1 MPDAQIDVAFCFDD
15 HLALPG
21 AAALLSLL
29 DTNPG
34 VHVHIVTDPEPN
46 AAPLLRSIARSK
58 GADLTIIDRA
68 PERDHGVGRESD
80 YGCASSA
87 TYRRAFLAD
96 LLPHLDRILYLDADL
111 IIRASLAELW
121 STDLAGA
128 ALGAVVDPWMA
139 TIGTMRAAFPD
150 GYFNAGVLLIDLAKW
165 RDEQVPE
172 RFVEDI
178 RRRQQAGE
186 DPRAHSHDQ
195 TPLNEALR
203 GRWRALSPRW
213 NFTTHLTPRL
223 ADELAIPARDYE
235 AIAADPAVVH
245 FLGSHKPW
253 VPGFE
258 NLTPWHAEF
267 QALRRRLE
275 TDFDLSGLAWP
286 SSFTNGD
293 AAARRRRMLALR
305 LVHEARQR
313 GLDRPA
319 IILTG
324 LLGREVLTVAREQD
338 MPVACFASENP
349 AHSGGRLHDVDIVT
363 IGEAIDQ
370 GQRDFIIGDYRRLAR
385 TRETVDREAK
395 ERGAEL
401 RVVALSP
408 PSG

>member
-1 MPDAQIDVAFCFDD
+1 MAGRPIDVAFCFDD

-21 AAALLSLL
+21 AVALLSLL

-34 VHVHIVTDPEPN
+34 VRVHIVTDPEPN
-46 AAPLLRSIARSK
+46 AAPLLRSIARSR
-58 GADLTIIDRA
+58 GADLTVIDRA
-68 PERDHGVGRESD
+68 PERGHGVGRDSD
-80 YGCASSA
+80 YGHASTA
-87 TYRRAFLAD
+87 TYRRAFLPD
-96 LLPHLDRILYLDADL
+96 LLPDFDRILYLDADL
-111 IIRASLAELW
+111 IVRSSLAELW

-139 TIGTMRAAFPD
+139 TIPAMRAAFPD

-165 RDEQVPE
+165 REEQVPA
-172 RFVEDI
+172 RFAEDI
-178 RRRQQAGE
+178 CRRRQAGE
-186 DPRAHSHDQ
+186 DPRTHSHDQ
-195 TPLNEALR
+195 TPLNEVLR
-203 GRWRALSPRW
+203 GRWRAVSPRW
-213 NFTTHLTPRL
+213 NFTTHLTPRV
-223 ADELAIPARDYE
+223 AAELAIPAPDYQV
-235 AIAADPAVVH
+235 IAEDPAVVH

-258 NLTPWHAEF
+258 SLTPWHAEF

-275 TDFDLSGLAWP
+275 TEYDLSGLAWP

-349 AHSGGRLHDVDIVT
+349 VHSGGALDDLGVVT
-363 IGEAIDQ
+363 IGEAIGR
-370 GQRDFIIGDYRRLAR
+370 GQRDFIVADYRRLAR
-385 TRETVDREAK
+385 TREMVDRAAE

-401 RVVALSP
+401 RVVALSRL
-408 PSG
+408 SG

>member
-1 MPDAQIDVAFCFDD
+1 MADQPIDVAFCFDD

-21 AAALLSLL
+21 AAALLSLI
-29 DTNPG
+29 DTNPA
-34 VHVHIVTDPEPN
+34 VCVHILTDPRPD
-46 AAPLLRSIARSK
+46 AAPLLRSIAAAR
-58 GADLTIIDRA
+58 GVDLAIIDRA
-68 PERDHGVGRESD
+68 PERAHGVGRESD
-80 YGCASSA
+80 YGRSSTA

-96 LLPHLDRILYLDADL
+96 LIPGLDRILYLDADL
-111 IIRASLAELW
+111 IVRASLSDLW
-121 STDLAGA
+121 STDLTGA

-139 TIGTMRAAFPD
+139 TIGAMSAAFPD

-165 RDEQVPE
+165 RDEQVSA
-172 RFVEDI
+172 RFVDDI
-178 RRRQQAGE
+178 RRRRRSGE

-195 TPLNEALR
+195 TPLNEVLR

-223 ADELAIPARDYE
+223 AGELAIPASDY
-235 AIAADPAVVH
+235 AAMAADPAIVH

-258 NLTPWHAEF
+258 NLTLWHAEF
-267 QALRRRLE
+267 QTLRRRLE
-275 TDFDLSGLAWP
+275 SDFDLAGLAWP

-293 AAARRRRMLALR
+293 AAARKRRMLALR
-305 LVHEARQR
+305 LVHEAHKQ

-338 MPVACFASENP
+338 MPIACFASENP
-349 AHSGGRLHDVDIVT
+349 VHSGGRLHDVEVVT
-363 IGEAIDQ
+363 IGEAIDG

-385 TRETVDREAK
+385 TRETVDCEAK
-395 ERGAEL
+395 KRGAEL
-401 RVVALSP
+401 RVAALSP
-408 PSG
+408 PCG

>member
-1 MPDAQIDVAFCFDD
+1 MADRSIDVAFCFDD

-21 AAALLSLL
+21 AVALLSLL

-34 VHVHIVTDPEPN
+34 VRVHIVTDPEPN
-46 AAPLLRSIARSK
+46 AAPLLRSIARSR
-58 GADLTIIDRA
+58 GADLSIIDRA
-68 PERDHGVGRESD
+68 PERNHGVGRESD
-80 YGCASSA
+80 YGCASTA
-87 TYRRAFLAD
+87 TYRRAFLPE
-96 LLPHLDRILYLDADL
+96 LLPDLDRILYLDADL
-111 IIRASLAELW
+111 IVRSVLAELW
-121 STDLAGA
+121 STDLGAA
-128 ALGAVVDPWMA
+128 ALGAVMDPWVA
-139 TIGTMRAAFPD
+139 TIEAMRASFPE
-150 GYFNAGVLLIDLAKW
+150 GYFNAGVLLIDLATW
-165 RDEQVPE
+165 REERVAA
-172 RFVEDI
+172 RFVDDI

-186 DPRAHSHDQ
+186 DPRSHSHDQ
-195 TPLNEALR
+195 TPLNEVLR
-203 GRWRALSPRW
+203 GRWHAVSPRW
-213 NFTTHLTPRL
+213 NFTTHLTPRV
-223 ADELAIPARDYE
+223 AVELAIPARDYE

-258 NLTPWHAEF
+258 KLTPWHAEF

-275 TDFDLSGLAWP
+275 SEFDLSGLAWP

-293 AAARRRRMLALR
+293 AAARKRRMLALR
-305 LVHEARQR
+305 LVHEARRR

-338 MPVACFASENP
+338 MPIACFASENP
-349 AHSGGRLHDVDIVT
+349 VHSGGALDDLGVVT

-370 GQRDFIIGDYRRLAR
+370 GQRDFIVADYRRVAR
-385 TRETVDREAK
+385 TSEMVDHAAE
-395 ERGAEL
+395 ERGAAL